1 MGLFVALACRMIVA
15 CCSCDKAM
23 GRIIAN
29 AMQPVDIAN
38 RRASISKMHT
48 PVDTCI
54 NVLYTIVYMTFGY
67 DDTLLNTARHTVY
80 P

>member
-1 MGLFVALACRMIVA
+1 
-15 CCSCDKAM
+15 M

-29 AMQPVDIAN
+29 AKQPVDMAN
-38 RRASISKMHT
+38 RRASISKTHT

-54 NVLYTIVYMTFGY
+54 GILYMIVYMTFGY
-67 DDTLLNTARHTVY
+67 DDTLLNTARHMIY